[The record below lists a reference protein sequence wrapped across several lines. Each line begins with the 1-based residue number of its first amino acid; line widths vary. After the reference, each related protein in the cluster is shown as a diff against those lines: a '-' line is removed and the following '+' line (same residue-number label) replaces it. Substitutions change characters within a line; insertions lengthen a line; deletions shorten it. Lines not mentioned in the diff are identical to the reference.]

1 MDFTSLND
9 HEIKALLMQYD
20 SEMRKLSFQM
30 QVIQSTIQ
38 KLHESLNASVPQTEQ
53 DVKFAV
59 PENTSVHK
67 TELSIPKPVKG
78 IEYPKKRTPKTDLE
92 EKDDE
97 HKNSQPMLI
106 ESENAVLNEKK
117 KRGPKPKNNESTATV
132 GPKELKKRGPKPKIK
147 KEAQEHKKRG
157 PKPKLKSSGSILKN
171 NLAVSSSKRKYTK
184 ENPWP
189 EFVVNTLS
197 KYGHLMNSAQLY
209 ELADEENKLHNYG
222 LDNKELR
229 AMVSR
234 AFHQLSNNKKTI
246 MKLSIKGSKSY
257 NYGLSAWI
265 NEQGEVSEQYLP

>member
-53 DVKFAV
+53 DLKTAV
-59 PENTSVHK
+59 PENTSGHK
-67 TELSIPKPVKG
+67 TELSMPKPVKG

-97 HKNSQPMLI
+97 NKNSQPMLI

-117 KRGPKPKNNESTATV
+117 KRGPKPKNNGNVEI
-132 GPKELKKRGPKPKIK
+132 KEPKKRGPKPKIK
-147 KEAQEHKKRG
+147 QDTTVPRKRG
-157 PKPKLKSSGSILKN
+157 PKPKLKSTGIIKN
-171 NLAVSSSKRKYTK
+171 NASVSLMKRKYTK

-246 MKLSIKGSKSY
+246 IKLDIRGSKSY